1 MLSTM
6 KEDVLFV
13 LSCHQSD
20 SGRVL
25 VDQFWTGAVLTGAEF
40 WWTSSDR
47 GRVLMDQFW
56 QGQSSDGPVL
66 TGAEFWW
73 TSSDR
78 GRVLMDQFWQ
88 GQSSDG
94 PVLTGAEF
102 WWTSSD
108 RGRVL
113 MDQFWQGQSSDGPV
127 LTGAEFW
134 WTSSDRGR
142 VLMDQFWQGQSSDGP
157 VLTEAEFW
165 WTSSELGKLV
175 VVAQAAVEMLRYW
188 EGAGGVRVHFP
199 HSIYLYLPWREAR
212 DVWCFPSPRL
222 KSQGTFPT
230 AFTFTCPEG
239 RPGMSGVFLPHVWN
253 LRALSP
259 QHLPL
264 PAPKGGQGCL
274 VFSLPVSEI
283 SGHFPHSIYLYLPR
297 REARDVW
304 CFPSPCL
311 KSQGTFP
318 TAFTF
323 TCPEGRPGMSGVF
336 PPHVWNIRALS
347 PQHLPLPA
355 PKGGQGCLVFSLP
368 VSEISGHFPHSI
380 YLYLPRREA
389 RDVWCFPSPC
399 LKSRGTFPTA
409 FTFTCP
415 KGMSDAPPPFE
426 ISRHFPHCIYLYLP

>member
-1 MLSTM
+1 MFCLC
-6 KEDVLFV
+6 
-13 LSCHQSD
+13 CHATSLTVGEFWWTN
-20 SGRVL
+20 SELG
-25 VDQFWTGAVLTGAEF
+25 QFWQGQSSDGPVLTGAEF

-56 QGQSSDGPVL
+56 QGQSSDGPVLTEAEFWWTSSDRGRVLMDQFWQRQSSDGPVL

-113 MDQFWQGQSSDGPV
+113 TDQFWQRQSSDGPVLTGAEFWRTSSDRGRVLTDQFWQGQSSDGPV

-142 VLMDQFWQGQSSDGP
+142 VLMDQFWAWKTGSCGSSCSGN
-157 VLTEAEFW
+157 AEI
-165 WTSSELGKLV
+165 
-175 VVAQAAVEMLRYW
+175 LRR
-188 EGAGGVRVHFP
+188 GR
-199 HSIYLYLPWREAR
+199 
-212 DVWCFPSPRL
+212 WC
-222 KSQGTFPT
+222 
-230 AFTFTCPEG
+230 AC
-239 RPGMSGVFLPHVWN
+239 
-253 LRALSP
+253 ALSP

-264 PAPKGGQGCL
+264 PALKGGQGCL
-274 VFSLPVSEI
+274 VFSFPTSEI

-311 KSQGTFP
+311 KYQGTFP

-415 KGMSDAPPPFE
+415 KGMSDAPPPPFE